1 MYTIYFKITYN
12 YTSSFSHYYY
22 ISKVIRP
29 GDQYSP
35 LEDQLLMEQ
44 LDERVQ
50 LELNEHFFPTY
61 KESQNCDI
69 DLVIVSQ
76 QEYSAASQFSKFD
89 ME

>member
-1 MYTIYFKITYN
+1 MYTIYFKIIYE
-12 YTSSFSHYYY
+12 YTQSFKHHYY

-35 LEDQLLMEQ
+35 LNDQELMDQ

-50 LELNEHFFPTY
+50 LELNEHFYPAY

-69 DLVIVSQ
+69 DLLIVSQ
-76 QEYSAASQFSKFD
+76 QEYGASSTMSRFD
-89 ME
+89 MD

>member
-1 MYTIYFKITYN
+1 
-12 YTSSFSHYYY
+12 
-22 ISKVIRP
+22 
-29 GDQYSP
+29 
-35 LEDQLLMEQ
+35 MEQ

-50 LELNEHFFPTY
+50 LELNEHFYPAY

-76 QEYSAASQFSKFD
+76 QEYSAASQLSKFD